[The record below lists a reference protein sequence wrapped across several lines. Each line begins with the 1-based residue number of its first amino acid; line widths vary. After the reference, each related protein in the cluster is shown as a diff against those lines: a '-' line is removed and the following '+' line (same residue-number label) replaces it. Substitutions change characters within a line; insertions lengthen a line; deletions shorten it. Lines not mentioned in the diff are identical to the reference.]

1 MKVPNSNFGDLIAG
15 LLLAGFCIGIGIWGA
30 TEFFFAS
37 NTIRVAEPLKPTLE
51 ITIKDN
57 VIDTIYIY
65 EKVSKH

>member
-1 MKVPNSNFGDLIAG
+1 MNFDFNFKGLIIG
-15 LLLAGFCIGIGIWGA
+15 LLLACLALGWYLGIS
-30 TEFFFAS
+30 EFFFTS
-37 NTIRVAEPLKPTLE
+37 NTIRVTEPLKPTLE